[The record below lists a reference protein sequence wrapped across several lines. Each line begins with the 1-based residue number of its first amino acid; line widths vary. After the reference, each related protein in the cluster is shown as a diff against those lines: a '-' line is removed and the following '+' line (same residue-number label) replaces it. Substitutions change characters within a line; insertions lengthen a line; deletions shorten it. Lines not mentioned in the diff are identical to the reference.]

1 MVDVGR
7 AYEIVVSE
15 KRGRGRPLKGLK
27 AVAIRKIN
35 VRSTEKG
42 PSLGPEGNLLPAI
55 MKAIKALNS
64 VNEASPIKHWSYT
77 GKVVLAD
84 SLRPLAEQYVMLGGK
99 LP

>member
-1 MVDVGR
+1 
-7 AYEIVVSE
+7 
-15 KRGRGRPLKGLK
+15 
-27 AVAIRKIN
+27 
-35 VRSTEKG
+35 
-42 PSLGPEGNLLPAI
+42 